1 MFNETRQSLIQETN
15 DAMDRFAILFQD
27 YTIDY
32 EEYYNRKK
40 TGCSTFNEMT
50 SRTVNGSG
58 FCTIFTAY

>member
-1 MFNETRQSLIQETN
+1 MYAILTTLPKIKMFNETRQSLIQETN

-40 TGCSTFNEMT
+40 TGC
-50 SRTVNGSG
+50 
-58 FCTIFTAY
+58 